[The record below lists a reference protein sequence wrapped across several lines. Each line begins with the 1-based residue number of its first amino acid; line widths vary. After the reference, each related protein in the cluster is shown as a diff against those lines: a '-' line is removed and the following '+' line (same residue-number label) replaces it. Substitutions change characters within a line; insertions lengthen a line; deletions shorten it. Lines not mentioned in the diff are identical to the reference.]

1 MFSELVDEL
10 LDLRV
15 EEKGYGNAFFATT
28 DNPDEGGGGCSCSC
42 SWLCISL
49 CCV

>member
-15 EEKGYGNAFFATT
+15 AEKGYGDALFAST
-28 DNPDEGGGGCSCSC
+28 DTDDGGGGGCSCSC

>member
-1 MFSELVDEL
+1 VFRELVEEL

-15 EEKGYGNAFFATT
+15 SEKGFGDAFFATT
-28 DNPDEGGGGCSCSC
+28 DDPGDGGSCSCSC

-49 CCV
+49 CCI